1 MAASQLPHVSSAPFA
16 GNETITWGSAAH
28 LQPAIHTVLATA
40 DGVSKGALYAVPPTP
55 GDETPRVLHPTQHTI
70 VWVPALQPPPANG
83 LLVAS
88 NVSGVDAGFIVQV
101 APGSAAAASSSAAAT
116 AAADP
121 AAAVAG
127 VKRKPGRPK
136 KVVSPSAAAAGKQPM
151 AAAAAVATAAGTVA
165 AIALDDD
172 EDDDGAESEPII
184 KKKKAPKPVTGP
196 VKLIVKD
203 KGTVKLDKVKVVIE
217 EVVAALGM
225 SAHYTVNDSDG
236 SYCGPDGVCEAF
248 TTHIEILR
256 HIKDTFQMD
265 VTNELEHRPNSLFGS
280 VLKLTDDH
288 FE

>member
-1 MAASQLPHVSSAPFA
+1 
-16 GNETITWGSAAH
+16 
-28 LQPAIHTVLATA
+28 
-40 DGVSKGALYAVPPTP
+40 
-55 GDETPRVLHPTQHTI
+55 
-70 VWVPALQPPPANG
+70 
-83 LLVAS
+83 
-88 NVSGVDAGFIVQV
+88 VQV
-101 APGSAAAASSSAAAT
+101 APGSAAAASSSAAAAVT
-116 AAADP
+116 AEP

-136 KVVSPSAAAAGKQPM
+136 KVASPSTAAAGKQPM
-151 AAAAAVATAAGTVA
+151 AAAVAPVAAAAVGAVA

-172 EDDDGAESEPII
+172 DDEDESAPII

-203 KGTVKLDKVKVVIE
+203 RGTVKLDKVKVVIE

-225 SAHYTVNDSDG
+225 SAHYTVNDLDG

-265 VTNELEHRPNSLFGS
+265 VTNELEHRPSSLFGS
-280 VLKLTDDH
+280 VLKLPDDH